1 MCVITTTF
9 RCHVTGHVA
18 EGGEV
23 RPCGTPSDTRTG
35 QRSGRSRGPT
45 APRAPPLLR
54 GGVVSRTARRRL
66 RCRFGGSAL
75 GPRVVPYTVQPS
87 SVAIALQSVVVAP
100 KRAPQ
105 QRDQGGS
112 SWNMRPLACCSV
124 AVCSRHPHIALVKHC
139 SVKIGQ
145 RGLSRVNPAQRLFS
159 AKKGLVT
166 VWRDHV
172 KIRVVASEDNF

>member
-1 MCVITTTF
+1 M
-9 RCHVTGHVA
+9 
-18 EGGEV
+18 

-87 SVAIALQSVVVAP
+87 SVVIALQSVVGRPSVPPNSGTGGAGILEHETTSLLL
-100 KRAPQ
+100 RRSMLEASADSFSGAL
-105 QRDQGGS
+105 QRNDWSTGS
-112 SWNMRPLACCSV
+112 EPRESGAKAVTGQKGARGCLARSSENGRCRVRGCFLS
-124 AVCSRHPHIALVKHC
+124 HQALHKCV
-139 SVKIGQ
+139 GNT
-145 RGLSRVNPAQRLFS
+145 R
-159 AKKGLVT
+159 
-166 VWRDHV
+166 
-172 KIRVVASEDNF
+172 IRQLHH